1 MDREQF
7 LFCVR
12 DALSHFDDHL
22 YLDTHPLAEFLR
34 EATGQSPPGTAR
46 RILLDC
52 IRDLRP
58 AADVPHDSPAWRRYR
73 HLWLRYV
80 DGKTPREVAHEIN
93 VSQRQCQ
100 RDHLEAI
107 EALSSILWAR
117 HEDLAGR
124 SGQTPESNDARVN
137 RGDRSV
143 ERGSSLESEL
153 LRAGRGLAEA
163 PTPVGD
169 VIKQVVT
176 VILDLAR
183 DRQVRLKL
191 AVPAGLPPAA
201 VNANALRHVLLSLL
215 SYAVESSDDGL
226 LTISAVGTEDAV
238 RLDVDFRSHA
248 DVVATAGRLGS
259 GVVRADDPLFV
270 IKSLVEMQ
278 GGRVDITTRPD
289 GEVSVGFHLPLA
301 KVTTVLV
308 IDDNPDAI
316 RLIQRYLERG
326 PFRVLHA
333 TTGQRALQLASEA
346 RPDAITLDLLIPS
359 QDGLEILQRLKSM
372 PSTRDIPVIVCSVF
386 PERAVALSLGA
397 THFLSK
403 PFRSDELLAA
413 LREHALPIS
422 HKSRSSLPG
431 DTGRAPPR
439 EVPRAD

>member
-1 MDREQF
+1 
-7 LFCVR
+7 
-12 DALSHFDDHL
+12 
-22 YLDTHPLAEFLR
+22 
-34 EATGQSPPGTAR
+34 
-46 RILLDC
+46 
-52 IRDLRP
+52 
-58 AADVPHDSPAWRRYR
+58 
-73 HLWLRYV
+73 
-80 DGKTPREVAHEIN
+80 VAQEIN
-93 VSQRQCQ
+93 VSLRQGQ

-107 EALSSILWAR
+107 EALGSILWAR
-117 HEDLAGR
+117 YEDLEDR
-124 SGQTPESNDARVN
+124 SGLTPEPDNVRFS

-153 LRAGRGLAEA
+153 LRTGRGLAEA

-176 VILDLAR
+176 VILDFAR

-191 AVPAGLPPAA
+191 ALPAGLPPAA

-215 SYAVESSDDGL
+215 SYAVESSDHGI

-238 RLDVDFRSHA
+238 RLDVAFRSRA
-248 DVVATAGRLGS
+248 DSVAIAGSIAS

-278 GGRVDITTRPD
+278 GGRVETTVRPGGD
-289 GEVSVGFHLPLA
+289 VTVSFHLPLA

-333 TTGQRALQLASEA
+333 TTGQRALQLAGEA
-346 RPDAITLDLLIPS
+346 RPDAITLDLLMPS
-359 QDGLEILQRLKSM
+359 QDGLEILRRLKSM
-372 PSTRDIPVIVCSVF
+372 PATRHIPVIVCSVF

-397 THFLSK
+397 THFLGK

-431 DTGRAPPR
+431 DTGRIPR
-439 EVPRAD
+439 REARRAD